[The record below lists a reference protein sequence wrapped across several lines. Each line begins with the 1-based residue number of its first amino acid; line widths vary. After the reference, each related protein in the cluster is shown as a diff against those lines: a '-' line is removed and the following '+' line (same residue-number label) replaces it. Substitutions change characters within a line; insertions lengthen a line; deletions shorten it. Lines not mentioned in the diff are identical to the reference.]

1 MTTTE
6 RREQAGEITFAM
18 LARITN
24 LGTAPSPRPMT
35 DAEAY
40 EEHGGPNGPLALFLE
55 FGPCRCSACE
65 RHRAAT
71 GAA

>member
-1 MTTTE
+1 MATE
-6 RREQAGEITFAM
+6 TLNGRRERAGEVTLAA

-24 LGTAPSPRPMT
+24 LGTARPQRPMT
-35 DAEAY
+35 DAERY
-40 EEHGGPNGPLALFLE
+40 ALDNAPDSVFAGL
-55 FGPCRCSACE
+55 GPCRCHACE